1 MRKLIALASLI
12 AVFGIV
18 VSANAATTT
27 VWTGAEDN
35 AWQNDNNWTNG
46 APPQN
51 PPSPYSSWYANIG
64 KDSSGSPGLA
74 IISEQAWAANVQVGG
89 TYSADG
95 AAELILASG
104 DYTVDFYK
112 KTWDD
117 TGYLM
122 VGKFADATTAG
133 TVNQYG
139 GNLTL
144 GYYSTAKKDISLSI
158 GGGGLGYYTIYG
170 GSIYAKGYLNLGRSG
185 GTGHFTV
192 VGSGANSIKANGFNM
207 SSTSTLTFEINGNGN
222 AGITTI
228 EIVDDYFDGDV
239 SFAGTDN
246 IIVDIS
252 AGGPFAS
259 SYTLMTWTGS
269 ESGTPSLVLPDNW
282 TWNSDTWQTDNQII
296 VTVPEPTTLVLVLI
310 GMGAHLGIIRKKKRL
325 S

>member
-1 MRKLIALASLI
+1 MRKTIVLASFI

-35 AWQNDNNWTNG
+35 DWQNDNNWTNG

-139 GNLTL
+139 GNLTI
-144 GYYSTAKKDISLSI
+144 GYYSSAKKDISLSI

-192 VGSGANSIKANGFNM
+192 VGSGASSIKANGFNM
-207 SSTSTLTFEINGNGN
+207 SSTSTLTFKINGNGN
-222 AGITTI
+222 EGITTI
-228 EIVDDYFDGDV
+228 EIVDDYFDDGV

-252 AGGPFAS
+252 AG
-259 SYTLMTWTGS
+259 
-269 ESGTPSLVLPDNW
+269 
-282 TWNSDTWQTDNQII
+282 
-296 VTVPEPTTLVLVLI
+296 
-310 GMGAHLGIIRKKKRL
+310 
-325 S
+325 

>member
-1 MRKLIALASLI
+1 MRKFIVLASLI

-18 VSANAATTT
+18 VSANASTTT
-27 VWTGAEDN
+27 TWTGTEDN
-35 AWQNDNNWTNG
+35 DWQNNNNWTDG

-51 PPSPYSSWYANIG
+51 PPSPYSSWYAIIG

-89 TYSADG
+89 TYGANG
-95 AAELILASG
+95 AAELRLEAG

-144 GYYSTAKKDISLSI
+144 GYYSSAKKDISLSI
-158 GGGGLGYYTIYG
+158 GGGGFGYYTIYG

-192 VGSGANSIKANGFNM
+192 VGSGASSIKANGFNM
-207 SSTSTLTFEINGNGN
+207 SSTSTLTFKINGNGN
-222 AGITTI
+222 AGITTT
-228 EIVDDYFDGDV
+228 IVDGDV
-239 SFAGTDN
+239 SFDGTDN

-282 TWNSDTWQTDNQII
+282 TWNSDTWQTDNEIV
-296 VTVPEPTTLVLVLI
+296 VTVPEPTTLVLVLM
-310 GMGAHLGIIRKKKRL
+310 GMGTYLGITRKKRRL